1 VLDELHKWR
10 SWFAVEA
17 KLSETRIDP
26 ALVYFRERLKLRWAY
41 QVVLEASRDFE
52 QDGVRCLPAR
62 QFLAALV

>member
-1 VLDELHKWR
+1 MR
-10 SWFAVEA
+10 P
-17 KLSETRIDP
+17 RIDP
-26 ALVYFRERLKLRWAY
+26 ALIYFRERLKLRWAY